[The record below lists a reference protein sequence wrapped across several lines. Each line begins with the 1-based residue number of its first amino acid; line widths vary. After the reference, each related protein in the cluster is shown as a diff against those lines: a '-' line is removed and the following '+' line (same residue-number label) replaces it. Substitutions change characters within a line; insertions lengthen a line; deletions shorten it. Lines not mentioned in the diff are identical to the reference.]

1 MKKKLHLKSFLNF
14 AVIMLFLSISLNA
27 QQIVYV
33 FDPARTDENGV
44 NPDKPIRDILTFEG
58 YEVIPFITPDISQ
71 ATDEQI
77 DTLENADLI
86 YIGRAVASVNF
97 QGDNRFVWHGFTA
110 PMITS
115 NMWAL
120 RSNRMNWFN
129 TETCT
134 NVDDPVDAVFMGDI
148 WVDDPVFEGLMGT
161 LDWWTG
167 PYSTIEITYED
178 AGNGEVLATKTDGGQ
193 VLFVRFEADI
203 EFYPGGDIPYGPRV
217 YIGSASDNMR
227 DENQNP
233 IYNYW
238 GYTDE
243 IKQVFLNEVASLL
256 GLFPSGIE
264 NSELK
269 LNPSVYPV
277 PATNNLVVEM
287 ENLNSLDIL
296 DPAGRCISSYTVNSK
311 EITLDVSGLKSGIYI
326 LKISDKKGNAL
337 MKKFIKE

>member
-14 AVIMLFLSISLNA
+14 AVVMLFLSNSLNA

-33 FDPARTDENGV
+33 VDPGRVAEYGV
-44 NPDKPIRDILTFEG
+44 NPDKPTMDILTAEG
-58 YEVIPFITPDISQ
+58 YEVITSTAYDITQ
-71 ATDEQI
+71 ATDEQK
-77 DTLENADLI
+77 DTLWNADLI
-86 YIGRAVASVNF
+86 YLGRAVASANF
-97 QGDNRFVWHGFTA
+97 EGDKRLEWHGFTA

-134 NVDDPVDAVFMGDI
+134 NVDDPVDAVFQGDI
-148 WVDDPVFEGLMGT
+148 WVDDEVFEGLFGT
-161 LDWWTG
+161 VDWWTG
-167 PYSTIEITYED
+167 PYSTIEIGYEG
-178 AGNGEVLATKTDGGQ
+178 AGNGDVLATKTDGGQ

-203 EFYPGGDIPYGPRV
+203 EFYPGGDTPSGDRV

-233 IYNYW
+233 IFNYL

-243 IKQVFLNEVASLL
+243 VKQVFLNEVARLL

-287 ENLNSLDIL
+287 ENLNSVNIL
-296 DPAGRCISSYTVNSK
+296 DLTGRCISSYTVNSK
-311 EITLDVSGLKSGIYI
+311 EITLDVSGLKSGIYV
-326 LKISDKKGNAL
+326 LKISDKKGNASV
-337 MKKFIKE
+337 KKLIKE